1 MNGFETA
8 LQELTLVLFTTMAPS
23 GTFATA
29 VLVAVSAAVRRRNGE
44 AAGKLDQFLWIP
56 LAITLV
62 GLVFSATHLGNP
74 ANALYVLLGVGSSP
88 LSNEVAAGVVL
99 LGVAGVYWLLSFSL
113 KPLAAL
119 KNALAAMV
127 VLAAAVFIT
136 AIAFAYDAATIIT
149 WHTPMVPA
157 ALWANAVFGGPLLAT
172 ITLRVSGSEILSK
185 RMEGAFSVVSAIGLV
200 ASTTLY
206 LLQGNVVATAEN
218 SLLSASTLVPF
229 YMPMVAVYFVLA
241 ALGSAVVFLPRFAS
255 GPRRPRWDFLG
266 VLLAFSGVFVMR
278 FAFYMMH
285 MTVGVSL

>member
-23 GTFATA
+23 GTFAIA
-29 VLVAVSAAVRRRNGE
+29 VLVAVSAGVRRRNEE
-44 AAGKLDQFLWIP
+44 AAGKLDQFLWVP
-56 LAITLV
+56 MAITLV

-119 KNALAAMV
+119 KCALSAIV
-127 VLAAAVFIT
+127 VLAAAAFIT

-172 ITLRVSGSEILSK
+172 TAFRVSGSGILSK
-185 RMEGAFSVVSAIGLV
+185 RMEMAFLAVSSIGLA
-200 ASTTLY
+200 ASTVLY

-218 SLLSASTLVPF
+218 SLLSASSLVPF
-229 YMPMVAVYFVLA
+229 YLPMVAVFFALA
-241 ALGSAVVFLPRFAS
+241 ALGAVLVFLPKFAS
-255 GPRRPRWDFLG
+255 GPRRPRLDFLG
-266 VLLAFSGVFVMR
+266 VLLAFSGIFVMR